1 MQFKLAVFLTA
12 FGLVLACPP
21 VPAQGGST
29 PALDDQK
36 GRFVN
41 FEVGPVRSIVLDQ
54 AHGRL
59 LVLNQP
65 GHRLAVF
72 DPLTLVRRFEIPI
85 GLGASS
91 LALRPGTSEAWIVDR
106 VSGCV
111 QVVDLERRTIV
122 RSIRVAS
129 EPHGIAFSPDGT
141 RAWVACSGA
150 DSVAA
155 IDALSY
161 SVAQTIDVPADAP
174 RGIAYH
180 GGRAWVASF
189 LSGNGTTARG
199 TLASPDAAIA
209 VGSTQGAGLTPLPD
223 LDLFPIVAGP
233 APGGDVL
240 DPLEARAALGTVL
253 FDVVVRPGRDELW
266 IPGTE
271 ALNAQHRGES
281 SFVGGQVVSNRI
293 AIVSTVTNVAP
304 QIVDLDALAPAGVRC
319 AQPTSLV
326 FDPVRPRVYVCA
338 YGSDILAVLDLL
350 PGGGVQWAGHVA
362 IPAKQGYPRGS
373 GPRSAAI
380 DAGGTTLWVFNRNDL
395 SIARITVGA
404 LPQSGPPF
412 AVTAAIPVAVGFDAA
427 SDEETLGRHLFTD
440 ARNSGSQTSSCA
452 SCHVDGH
459 TDGIVWDLSGYL
471 DPEGTPPDQMTFGL
485 DVKGPLITQSTRRQ
499 EETGPYHWRGE
510 RRTLN
515 DFNSTFVTLLER
527 LENGQPRDI
536 GPDFQY
542 LRHFINRIAIPANPA
557 QMRDRTLRPDEMAG
571 AEIFQS
577 RPVLNGLTCNACH
590 VLPLGSSG
598 EVVAF
603 GSDGV
608 PTSFDVPSLRRVAD
622 REQPVVQ
629 VGGEFGQ
636 RPRSGGG
643 LMHAGV
649 FARLEDVL
657 VRTPSGPQ
665 DTHAFG
671 LTALEAQQVAAFL
684 RALDSGLAPATA
696 AQVTAHAGN
705 WADVAK
711 GDLAWLL
718 SEAEKG
724 HCDLVAF
731 RTPLVA
737 AHPGFVRTALY
748 DPTSDLFRLA
758 GGPQIATSV
767 RALLLEA
774 AAGRPVT
781 FVGVP
786 LGRGLT
792 AGIDRDAD
800 GLLDADELM
809 RGTNPDNDDTDNDHF
824 PDGYEVEFGN
834 DPLVSETSVADSAP
848 PSLVGAARVVYA
860 TTNTVKL
867 EFRTSEPCRVH
878 VGLNGGTPVQRLPL
892 DHRVD
897 REHWVVLGDLAPGTT
912 YTVDL
917 ELRDPALNI
926 HTDSTTVV
934 TTLPRQMVEPVRA
947 TSISLSI
954 AGTEPHLLAE
964 VQLSRGTGPAP
975 DGYRAHGALY
985 RLSLGATM
993 PELVVADVQADSDAT
1008 GLALLDVPLGGI
1020 PPMPGVMFFV
1030 LTDVVAP
1037 TPAHAPYVRA
1047 FSAEVFD
1054 TLAY

>member
-1 MQFKLAVFLTA
+1 MQLMHAGFLTA
-12 FGLVLACPP
+12 FGLILACPSAQ
-21 VPAQGGST
+21 AQGGLT
-29 PALDDQK
+29 PGFDDQK
-36 GRFVN
+36 GRYVN
-41 FEVGPVRSIVLDQ
+41 FEVGPVRSIVLDE

-72 DPLTLVRRFEIPI
+72 DPATLVRRFEIPI
-85 GLGASS
+85 GLGAAS
-91 LALRPGTSEAWIVDR
+91 LALRPGTGEAWIVDR

-111 QVVDLERRTIV
+111 QVLDLERRALV
-122 RSIRVAS
+122 RTIRVAS
-129 EPHGIAFSPDGT
+129 EPHGIAFSPDGQ
-141 RAWVACSGA
+141 RAWISCSGS
-150 DSVAA
+150 DSVVA
-155 IDALSY
+155 IDADSY
-161 SVAQTIDVPADAP
+161 SVAQTLDVPADTP
-174 RGIAYH
+174 RGIAYQS
-180 GGRAWVASF
+180 GRAWVASF
-189 LSGNGTTARG
+189 LSGNGTAARG
-199 TLASPDAAIA
+199 TIAAPDAAVA

-223 LDLFPIVAGP
+223 LDLFPILLGP
-233 APGGDVL
+233 TPGADVL
-240 DPLEARAALGTVL
+240 DPLEARAGLGTVL
-253 FDVVVRPGRDELW
+253 FDVVGRPGRDEVW

-271 ALNAQHRGES
+271 ALNAQHRGET

-293 AIVSTVTNVAP
+293 AIVSTVGNGAP
-304 QIVDLDALAPAGVRC
+304 LIVDLDALAPAGVRC

-338 YGSDILAVLDLL
+338 YGSDVVAVLDLL
-350 PGGGVQWAGHVA
+350 PEGGVQWAGHVA

-373 GPRSAAI
+373 GPRSATL
-380 DAGGTTLWVFNRNDL
+380 DAAGTTLWVFNRNDL
-395 SIARITVGA
+395 SIVRIALGA

-412 AVTAAIPVAVGFDAA
+412 AITAAIPVAVGFDAA

-440 ARNSGSQTSSCA
+440 ARNSGSLTSSCA
-452 SCHVDGH
+452 SCHVDAH
-459 TDGIVWDLSGYL
+459 TDGVVWDLSRYL

-485 DVKGPLITQSTRRQ
+485 DVKGPLITQTTRRQ
-499 EETGPYHWRGE
+499 EDTGPYHWRGE

-515 DFNSTFVTLLER
+515 DFNATFVTLLDR

-536 GPDFQY
+536 GPEFQY
-542 LRHFINRIAIPANPA
+542 LRHFINRIAIPANPL
-557 QMRDRTLRPDEMAG
+557 QQRDRTLRPDEVAG
-571 AEIFQS
+571 AEIFLS

-636 RPRSGGG
+636 RPRAGGG

-657 VRTPSGPQ
+657 VRTPSGPN
-665 DTHAFG
+665 DTHAFA

-684 RALDSGLAPATA
+684 RAFDSGLAPATTG
-696 AQVTAHAGN
+696 QVTAHAAN
-705 WADVAK
+705 WTAVRD

-731 RTPLVA
+731 RTPLLA

-748 DPTSDLFRLA
+748 DPTSDRFRMA
-758 GGPQIATSV
+758 GGSQPWTSA

-774 AAGRPVT
+774 AADRPVT
-781 FVGVP
+781 FLGVP

-800 GLLDADELM
+800 GLLDADERT

-834 DPLVSETSVADSAP
+834 NPLVQETTVNDHVA

-867 EFRTSEPCRVH
+867 EFRTNEMCRVH

-897 REHWVVLGDLAPGTT
+897 REHWVVLGDLTPGTT
-912 YTVDL
+912 YVVNL
-917 ELRDPALNI
+917 QLRDPALNI
-926 HTDSTTVV
+926 ATDSTTVI
-934 TTLPRQMVEPVRA
+934 TTLPRLMVEPVRA
-947 TSISLSI
+947 SAIRLKI
-954 AGTEPHLLAE
+954 EGTDTLVAE
-964 VQLSRGTGPAP
+964 VQLSRGAAPAP
-975 DGYRAHGALY
+975 VDYHAHGAVY
-985 RLSLGATM
+985 RLALGATM
-993 PELVVADVQADSDAT
+993 PELVAADAEAT
-1008 GLALLDVPLGGI
+1008 SNANGLAVLNVPLGGI
-1020 PPMPGVMFFV
+1020 PPMPGVLFFV

-1037 TPAHAPYVRA
+1037 TPADAPYVRA
-1047 FSAEVFD
+1047 FSTEVFD